1 MFIDSTNHL
10 IYSRS
15 SGFSLLRAYFPFFL
29 FKLLW
34 ANSWTYISWKDATE
48 LVKITVYN
56 YVIELSILPRMQRRR
71 HGGDPS
77 ALSYSKLRHRTE
89 KRVSEEVEMDSYCLS
104 DAGLTA
110 VSEGFTKLEKLS
122 LIWCSNVTSAGLKSI
137 AEKCRFLR
145 SLDLQVN
152 VYLLTLI
159 FYFYFLL
166 VSSPIGFI
174 LLVA

>member
-1 MFIDSTNHL
+1 M
-10 IYSRS
+10 
-15 SGFSLLRAYFPFFL
+15 
-29 FKLLW
+29 
-34 ANSWTYISWKDATE
+34 
-48 LVKITVYN
+48 ITVYN
-56 YVIELSILPRMQRRR
+56 YVIELSILPRMQGRR

-77 ALSYSKLRHRTE
+77 ALLYPKLRHRTE

>member
-1 MFIDSTNHL
+1 M
-10 IYSRS
+10 
-15 SGFSLLRAYFPFFL
+15 
-29 FKLLW
+29 
-34 ANSWTYISWKDATE
+34 
-48 LVKITVYN
+48 
-56 YVIELSILPRMQRRR
+56 
-71 HGGDPS
+71 
-77 ALSYSKLRHRTE
+77 
-89 KRVSEEVEMDSYCLS
+89 SEEVEMDSYCLS